1 MVKTEIKYEAGH
13 SCHEEW
19 EKTDFHCL
27 GCGEKSVWEDQ
38 NDGDYY
44 VGPLFICEQCGASFT
59 MQYNDVRTEDW
70 QDKQRLE
77 AIRSDN
83 TQTNSWR
90 KTQG

>member
-1 MVKTEIKYEAGH
+1 MIKAEIKYEAGH
-13 SCHEEW
+13 SYHEEW
-19 EKTDFHCL
+19 EKTDFCCL
-27 GCGEKSVWEDQ
+27 GCGQKSVWEEQ
-38 NDGDYY
+38 CDGDNY

-59 MQYNDVRTEDW
+59 MQYNGVRSEDL

-83 TQTNSWR
+83 HQVNSWR